1 MIEFV
6 LDVIGDLSLAIAHY
20 ETSDTRSRDIRAF
33 IAFYDSIK
41 EIEINAENL
50 IKAFAEYT
58 NSYPNASDPSRL
70 RVLIRRFSSSIY
82 KLAETFRAVG
92 LRNSD
97 PLEYFSRELA
107 ESFITIGSALRP
119 MFCRSLLEIASP
131 DICINQALPAI
142 ERNYWIR
149 VVDYQKSNCS
159 AEDVQKRW
167 NLLFAN
173 VGMPNLLWKTAGF
186 PFVITESA
194 ITAESGERW
203 VSESGTY
210 DFYAHQV
217 PAVRPETM
225 QLNES
230 FIRLV
235 YGFKVI
241 SFADIAE
248 LKDQI
253 QRDAISLQRLRGNRV
268 DLETF
273 LIGHFSMADFFGGAD
288 RAPNN
293 TIATSAEL

>member
-6 LDVIGDLSLAIAHY
+6 LDVVGDLSLAIARY
-20 ETSDTRSRDIRAF
+20 QTSDTRSQDIRAF

-41 EIEINAENL
+41 EIEANCEAL
-50 IKAFAEYT
+50 IKSFEDYAD
-58 NSYPNASDPSRL
+58 SYPNGSDPSAL
-70 RVLIRRFSSSIY
+70 RVVIRKFSSAIY
-82 KLAETFRAVG
+82 RLVETFRALG
-92 LRNSD
+92 LKNSD

-149 VVDYQKSNCS
+149 VVDYQKSNYS
-159 AEDVQKRW
+159 AEDMQRRW

-241 SFADIAE
+241 SFSDIAE
-248 LKDQI
+248 LKDQT
-253 QRDAISLQRLRGNRV
+253 QRDAISLQRLRENRV
-268 DLETF
+268 NLETF
-273 LIGHFSMADFFGGAD
+273 LIGHFSMEDFFGGAD